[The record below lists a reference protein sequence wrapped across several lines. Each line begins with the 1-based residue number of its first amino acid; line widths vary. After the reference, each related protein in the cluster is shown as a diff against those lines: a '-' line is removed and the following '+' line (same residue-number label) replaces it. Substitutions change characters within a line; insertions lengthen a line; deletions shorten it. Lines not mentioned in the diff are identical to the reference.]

1 MLSDMMK
8 KQFLYLLPILFLL
21 MLLFAGCAHKPMR
34 PLNETSNDVT
44 MDQAAK
50 TAPEKKDSLVS
61 PPGEADN
68 KQDEFFEEEFET
80 QRVQVAD
87 PLYIWNKGVYH
98 INDKLYLWLLE
109 PLSKGYRAIAPVIF
123 RNGVRNFFHNL
134 TTPIRF
140 VNCLLQGKGNEAASE
155 LTKFFIN
162 TTIGILGLGNPAR
175 QYPELAVPDEE
186 DLGQTFAKYGIGNGF
201 YIVWP
206 LLGPSTLRDFV
217 GMFGD
222 AFLYPVNYVT
232 PAAAELSIRGV
243 DLVNQTSFHI
253 GEYEALKEASID
265 PYVAIRNSYL
275 QYREKKIKQ

>member
-1 MLSDMMK
+1 MMK
-8 KQFLYLLPILFLL
+8 KQFLYLLATLFIL
-21 MLLFAGCAHKPMR
+21 MLLLTGCAHKPKG
-34 PLNETSNDVT
+34 PLSEASKDVAR
-44 MDQAAK
+44 DQKAK
-50 TAPEKKDSLVS
+50 TAQEKEDGLVS
-61 PPGEADN
+61 PPGAADD

-87 PLYIWNKGVYH
+87 PLYLWNKGMYY

-109 PLSKGYRAIAPVIF
+109 PLSKGYRAVAPVTF

-162 TTIGILGLGNPAR
+162 TTVGILGLGNPAG
-175 QYPELAVPDEE
+175 QYPELAIRDEE

-206 LLGPSTLRDFV
+206 LLGPSTLRDSV

-222 AFLYPVNYVT
+222 SFLYPVNYVT
-232 PAAAELSIRGV
+232 PASAELGIRGV